1 MVADERLHGREQER
15 VQQPEAKQVGQ
26 PADAG
31 QAVGQAPE
39 QRLAQALQPVLA
51 EFHQHL
57 GRAVRQQIE
66 QELEPAR
73 KELQRE
79 GLLAPESSRQEEPQ
93 PVQPRP
99 EKPAQQAGEQ
109 RAWLGPTEEQQ
120 DIQGFQP
127 GLFRTLL
134 DETRGL
140 VEQQAEQWLER
151 LVPSEVRTHLRASQ
165 REQLLA
171 LRAWLDIA
179 IQRIEQS
186 ECPRRPE
193 SIRIE

>member
-1 MVADERLHGREQER
+1 M
-15 VQQPEAKQVGQ
+15 
-26 PADAG
+26 
-31 QAVGQAPE
+31 
-39 QRLAQALQPVLA
+39 
-51 EFHQHL
+51 
-57 GRAVRQQIE
+57 RQQIT
-66 QELEPAR
+66 QGLEPVW
-73 KELQRE
+73 KGLQQE
-79 GLLAPESSRQEEPQ
+79 VLQAHEASRQEEQQ
-93 PVQPRP
+93 PVQPPP
-99 EKPAQQAGEQ
+99 EEPARQAEEQ
-109 RAWLGPTEEQQ
+109 WARLGPTEEQQ